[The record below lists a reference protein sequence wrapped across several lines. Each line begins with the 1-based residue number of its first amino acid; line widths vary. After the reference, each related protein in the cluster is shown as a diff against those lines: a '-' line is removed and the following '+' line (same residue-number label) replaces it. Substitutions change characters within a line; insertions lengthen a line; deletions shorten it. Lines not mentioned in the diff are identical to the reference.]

1 MELQTPPQSPITIN
15 MYQELSQQQGLDPEI
30 QQLYT
35 IEQKAVNDT
44 IERIKLQKKTDLTE
58 VLNSTFAKN
67 REEILKALNEP
78 INQQFNTVKANIS
91 ANTQYIKRLH
101 AQQNNI
107 STLSLLNTLGL
118 GINFALLFY
127 LWYYIHK

>member
-1 MELQTPPQSPITIN
+1 MELQTPPKTSTTIN

-35 IEQKAVNDT
+35 IEQKAINDT

-118 GINFALLFY
+118 GINFVLLFY